1 MAAIALLRMHGW
13 TQQPGYRDE
22 AEQTIEV
29 LASRAEQF
37 GLFAATY
44 GIAAVHLARPHTQ
57 VVVVGSDAGAE
68 PLHAAA
74 VRDFSFGKAV
84 LRLASG
90 QAVPENLPP
99 ALAET
104 IPQLPFL
111 EQEKTGAVVCSG
123 FSCQAP
129 IFDAQELAAQLK
141 KGLAGAH

>member
-1 MAAIALLRMHGW
+1 
-13 TQQPGYRDE
+13 
-22 AEQTIEV
+22 V
-29 LASRAEQF
+29 CS
-37 GLFAATY
+37 
-44 GIAAVHLARPHTQ
+44 
-57 VVVVGSDAGAE
+57 SD
-68 PLHAAA
+68 L
-74 VRDFSFGKAV
+74 V